1 MEIHIQ
7 REESWVVTARELV
20 EDLRPVDDIQSIEWV
35 REREVRIERDVVG
48 SRLWREISGLVDQA

>member
-20 EDLRPVDDIQSIEWV
+20 EDLCPVDDIQSIEWV

-48 SRLWREISGLVDQA
+48 SRLWRERSGLVNQA